1 MTREELEQRV
11 DRVRREL
18 EEAAEGR
25 WPVPR
30 LVAVT
35 KTHTPEEI
43 LPLAELGITEI
54 GENRVQELREK
65 LPALQGKFDIHLI
78 GRLQRNK
85 VRQIVRDVSM
95 IQSVDSLPLAEE
107 IHARSLA
114 AERRMPVLVEVSPAG
129 EEQKG
134 GVPFAETEAFL
145 RSIAPLD
152 GIRVRGLMAVMPLT
166 DDREYL
172 GGLFARMRELFDRL
186 RDGRAEHGHVRRL
199 QTRRRPR
206 RDHGQGRKRDPGAK
220 NRRLPVAGISSGL
233 RLRMQAATRL
243 DNTRPSIYNCEL

>member
-186 RDGRAEHGHVRRL
+186 RETAIDRVGMEELSMGMSGDYRLAAAHGATMVRVGSAIL
-199 QTRRRPR
+199 GPR
-206 RDHGQGRKRDPGAK
+206 IYPAGQA
-220 NRRLPVAGISSGL
+220 L
-233 RLRMQAATRL
+233 RHDA
-243 DNTRPSIYNCEL
+243 